1 MKNSIL
7 ICSLLVAACTCAK
20 LPSTFKKCKK
30 DQPDVNECLS
40 TAVDD
45 AIRQLDKPFKQ
56 VGLPSLEPLEIPAV
70 TIEAGTGAVGLQQN
84 FKNVK
89 IYGFTKPES
98 TKFEIDLEKKTAK
111 LEMIVPEIKILAE
124 YDVNGKIL
132 LLPVYG
138 EGPGTVIM
146 KNMHGKLTFTFEEYE
161 KKGEK
166 HLKIIE
172 GKLKMQPESVHFNFE
187 NLFNG
192 DKALGDNINKVMNE
206 NWEEVFSDVKS
217 SYEDAFGQI
226 VTGLFN
232 GLLAKVPI
240 SELLE

>member
-1 MKNSIL
+1 VENLCEAKHFL
-7 ICSLLVAACTCAK
+7 FLRKWHQLLTTVH
-20 LPSTFKKCKK
+20 
-30 DQPDVNECLS
+30 
-40 TAVDD
+40 
-45 AIRQLDKPFKQ
+45 R
-56 VGLPSLEPLEIPAV
+56 
-70 TIEAGTGAVGLQQN
+70 
-84 FKNVK
+84 
-89 IYGFTKPES
+89 
-98 TKFEIDLEKKTAK
+98 IDLEKKTAK

-146 KNMHGKLTFTFEEYE
+146 SKKFLCWTFHVLNVYLFPENMHGKLTFTFEEYE

-240 SELLE
+240 SELIE